1 MIIDFSIQNYR
12 SLKDKVTLSFEPEN
26 SDRLEDYYIIEPV
39 SGLKLLKLGI
49 IYGPN
54 GSGKT
59 SILRALDF
67 LRSLVVRPAIQK
79 QDPLKFEP
87 FLFDIE
93 SPYAP
98 TLFTL
103 NFVAAGQ
110 KYLYEIS
117 FNKQAVISESLYF
130 YSPKKALI
138 YERETDVVKQ
148 LTAIRFGSKIK
159 LKKAE
164 EDTLTTNTLWNA
176 TVLSAFLKTNIDS
189 PELRNTTNWFI
200 EVLQDLITPETDLY
214 RRTTRLLR
222 YSADVKRNV
231 LLFMRKADLGIT
243 NISIERKKRP
253 FDSDQDRILFINLRM
268 AGMEQELQEDSLDWI
283 APRNYD
289 VRFEHSVKQEQ
300 GISTYALPYA
310 DESQGTK
317 RYFQFSGLLSNM
329 LSEARI
335 AIIDELESSLHP
347 DLVKHF
353 LLLFLVNSKSS
364 QLIATTHYREL
375 LMEKDMLRDDAIW
388 FTEKKPDGGVD
399 LYSLS
404 DFDSSVIRDTSSI
417 FNAYKSGKLGA
428 VPALSDYYINL
439 NNGENE

>member
-12 SLKDKVTLSFEPEN
+12 SLKDKVTISFEPEN
-26 SDRLEDYYIIEPV
+26 SDRLEDFYIIEPV

-59 SILRALDF
+59 TILKALDF
-67 LRSLVVRPAIQK
+67 LRDLVINSATQK
-79 QDPLKFEP
+79 QRLLNLEP
-87 FLFDIE
+87 FLFDID
-93 SPYAP
+93 SRNSP

-103 NFVAAGQ
+103 NFVAEGK
-110 KYLYEIS
+110 KYLYEVS
-117 FNKQAVISESLYF
+117 VNKHAITSESLYF
-130 YSPKKALI
+130 YSPKKALVF
-138 YERETDVVKQ
+138 ERGTDVFKQ
-148 LTAIRFGSKIK
+148 LAIIKFGSKIK
-159 LKKAE
+159 LRKAE
-164 EDTLTTNTLWNA
+164 EDTLVTNTLWNA
-176 TVLSAFLKTNIDS
+176 TVLGSFLRTNIDS
-189 PELRNTTNWFI
+189 IELQNVTDWFFYT
-200 EVLQDLITPETDLY
+200 LNDLVTPETDLF
-214 RRTTRLLR
+214 RDTSIQLSQSTK
-222 YSADVKRNV
+222 SKQNV
-231 LLFMRKADLGIT
+231 LSFMKKAGFGIT
-243 NISIERKKRP
+243 DIGVEEKDVDDNVKEWLVVINQQLKKGGAGLDLDTIKSAMD
-253 FDSDQDRILFINLRM
+253 FDIK
-268 AGMEQELQEDSLDWI
+268 
-283 APRNYD
+283 
-289 VRFEHSVKQEQ
+289 FEHSIKKDNE
-300 GISTYALPYA
+300 ITSFALSYE

-317 RYFQFSGLLSNM
+317 RYFQFSGLLHDM
-329 LSEARI
+329 LTSTKVVF
-335 AIIDELESSLHP
+335 IDELESSLHP